1 MIGWDKKMG
10 GKRAE
15 KTAFPRGSMSR
26 LAHDVRDA
34 PLAIMGALAR
44 LIGGCIDISGMY
56 IPRTRLQ
63 HACDTGSPAGA
74 SGCLRNLH
82 ADREEQPLG
91 GVAW

>member
-1 MIGWDKKMG
+1 M
-10 GKRAE
+10 
-15 KTAFPRGSMSR
+15 TALSRDLMSG
-26 LAHDVRDA
+26 LAHDVRSDT
-34 PLAIMGALAR
+34 LAIIAAAMGPLAR
-44 LIGGCIDISGMY
+44 LIGGCIDISRMY

-63 HACDTGSPAGA
+63 HACDAGSPVGA